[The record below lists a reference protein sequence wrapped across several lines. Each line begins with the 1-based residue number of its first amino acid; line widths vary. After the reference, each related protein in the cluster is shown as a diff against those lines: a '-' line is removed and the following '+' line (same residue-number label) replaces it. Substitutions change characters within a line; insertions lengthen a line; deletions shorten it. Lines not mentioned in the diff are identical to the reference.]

1 MNNNEKKK
9 QLLKQKLMILALVSG
24 INAFSLKVDAKP
36 TVSEFE
42 TVDGL
47 DITSINMV
55 TALIDVNIRQKNS
68 ANSKIIG
75 VLKKGEKLEKITLMN
90 NGWYKVKYN
99 DKVGYINSKYLKET
113 NEITVNSN
121 KKPDKCIYITKDTS
135 MFLPKEYTN
144 SNSDEIID
152 VPKLEFG
159 EVYYE
164 NDEYY
169 LIVTADNVGYVKKSD
184 TKELTGTYVVVDI
197 SDQCLKMYEN
207 NELILETPVVTGRPS
222 SPSDEGLF
230 KIYNITTNRYL
241 VGPNYRSYVDVMLKY
256 NGGEGLHDAEYHT
269 NSDGRKHGWRSIDE
283 FGGDTY
289 LTNGSHGCI
298 NMPHEAAIKAYENL
312 ELNDKVLVKK

>member
-1 MNNNEKKK
+1 MKNSEKKK
-9 QLLKQKLMILALVSG
+9 QLLKQKLMLLALISG
-24 INAFSLKVDAKP
+24 VNAFSLKVDAKP
-36 TVSEFE
+36 TVSKFE
-42 TVDGL
+42 TVDDL

-68 ANSKIIG
+68 ANSKTIG
-75 VLKKGEKLEKITLMN
+75 VLKKGEKLEKIVLMN

-99 DKVGYINSKYLKET
+99 NKVGYINSKYLKET
-113 NEITVNSN
+113 NDITVNSS
-121 KKPDKCIYITKDTS
+121 KKPDKCIYITKSTS
-135 MFLPKEYTN
+135 MFLTKEYAN
-144 SNSDEIID
+144 SNSNEIID

-169 LIVTADNVGYVKKSD
+169 LIVTTDNIGYVKKSD
-184 TKELTGTYVVVDI
+184 TEQLTGTYVVVDI
-197 SDQCLKMYEN
+197 SDQCLKMYKD
-207 NELILETPVVTGRPS
+207 NEVILETPVVTGRPS

-269 NSDGRKHGWRSIDE
+269 NADGRKHGWRSIDE

>member
-1 MNNNEKKK
+1 MKNSEKKK
-9 QLLKQKLMILALVSG
+9 QLLKQKLMLLALISG
-24 INAFSLKVDAKP
+24 VNAFSLKVDAKP
-36 TVSEFE
+36 TVSKFE
-42 TVDGL
+42 TVDDL

-68 ANSKIIG
+68 ANSKTIG
-75 VLKKGEKLEKITLMN
+75 VLKKGEKLKKITLMN
-90 NGWYKVKYN
+90 NGWFKVKYN
-99 DKVGYINSKYLKET
+99 DKIGYINSKYLKET
-113 NEITVNSN
+113 NDITVNSS
-121 KKPDKCIYITKDTS
+121 KKPDKCIYITKSTS

-144 SNSDEIID
+144 SNSNEIID

-169 LIVTADNVGYVKKSD
+169 LIVTADNIGYVKKSD
-184 TKELTGTYVVVDI
+184 TEQLTGTYVVVDI
-197 SDQCLKMYEN
+197 SDQCLKMYED
-207 NELILETPVVTGRPS
+207 NEVILETPVVTGRPS

-269 NSDGRKHGWRSIDE
+269 NADGRKHGWRSIDE